1 MTTITNNMLKPPTVT
16 NNSLSDAV
24 RWVNEG
30 YIVVLFNTRGNCRLF
45 STTDNNL
52 NFDKNQIITILCE
65 NLPDLLDDGE
75 WNYYIKSNNNVEE
88 NVCRVFFSIPF
99 LITLLLFFFHIFLLL
114 NHKYL

>member
-75 WNYYIKSNNNVEE
+75 WNYYIKSNNNVEHDITKYVTKINE
-88 NVCRVFFSIPF
+88 IIRCNKRNVFKFRV
-99 LITLLLFFFHIFLLL
+99 
-114 NHKYL
+114 